1 MLPATRRDRST
12 TRMPS
17 SGAAAFGSNSMR
29 GIIAC
34 SLATAATLVPD
45 AGGPQG
51 LKRESADPRIKP
63 EGKAAAPATVRG
75 EPGLRCVPLPAAEAR
90 RRDRATTREPGDR
103 PASRLRACLGRGVP
117 VQRG

>member
-1 MLPATRRDRST
+1 MLPATRRERST
-12 TRMPS
+12 TRIPS
-17 SGAAAFGSNSMR
+17 SGVLAFGSNSIR

-34 SLATAATLVPD
+34 SLERATVVPD

-51 LKRESADPRIKP
+51 LKRESENPRVKP

-75 EPGLRCVPLPAAEAR
+75 ETDFNVPLPSYVPGAR
-90 RRDRATTREPGDR
+90 RRDQAATREPGDR

-117 VQRG
+117 VRRG